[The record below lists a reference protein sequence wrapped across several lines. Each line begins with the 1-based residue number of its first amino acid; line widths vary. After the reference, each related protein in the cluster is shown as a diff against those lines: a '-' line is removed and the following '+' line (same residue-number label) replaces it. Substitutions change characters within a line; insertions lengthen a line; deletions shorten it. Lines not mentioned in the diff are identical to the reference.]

1 MAQLHQKKMTFDKG
15 KYDVFG
21 NYSLFLKHV
30 KETLRREGES
40 SKKDESSY
48 CSFHEM
54 LDHLENSDH
63 IDVFVFKVTSYL
75 LWKPVI
81 QMHVQVAAFGEAGV
95 DLEGEAGRVVKA
107 AHTLICLF
115 NQAGSSQVDDEK
127 CSQRNSNHLDP
138 LSASHAVKLVT
149 KYGILPDLRKDQLE
163 NAQTNSNDQLIKDL
177 EALVEEQG
185 TLQETALLAGA
196 AIVALIQVRIL
207 TR

>member
-1 MAQLHQKKMTFDKG
+1 M
-15 KYDVFG
+15 
-21 NYSLFLKHV
+21 
-30 KETLRREGES
+30 
-40 SKKDESSY
+40 
-48 CSFHEM
+48 
-54 LDHLENSDH
+54 
-63 IDVFVFKVTSYL
+63 
-75 LWKPVI
+75 I
-81 QMHVQVAAFGEAGV
+81 QMHLQVAAFGEAGV
-95 DLEGEAGRVVKA
+95 ELEGEAGRVVKA

-127 CSQRNSNHLDP
+127 CIQRNSNHLDP

-149 KYGILPDLRKDQLE
+149 KYGILS
-163 NAQTNSNDQLIKDL
+163 SNDQLIKDL